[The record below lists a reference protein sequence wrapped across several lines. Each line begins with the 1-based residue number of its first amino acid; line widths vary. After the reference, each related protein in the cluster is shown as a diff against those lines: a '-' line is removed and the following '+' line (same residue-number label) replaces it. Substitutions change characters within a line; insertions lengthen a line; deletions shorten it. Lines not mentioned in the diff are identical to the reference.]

1 MCPQLF
7 PGLHVGLNTI
17 TMKVTLNR
25 INDNYLFE
33 AKGASGV
40 SVLIDNKTDEPSRG
54 ARPMELLLMGLGG
67 CSAIDVVSILKKQRQ
82 EITSY
87 KMEVEGQRIEVRE
100 AKPFESIH
108 VTLYLEGKIDEAKAI
123 RAAEL
128 SFEKYCSVSITL
140 EASVKVTYNIVL
152 NGKKL

>member
-1 MCPQLF
+1 
-7 PGLHVGLNTI
+7 
-17 TMKVTLNR
+17 MKVHLTR

-40 SVLIDNKTDEPSRG
+40 SVFIDSKTDEPSKG
-54 ARPMELLLMGLGG
+54 ASPMELLLMGVGG

-87 KMEVEGQRIEVRE
+87 KMEVEGQRKEVRD
-100 AKPFESIH
+100 AKPFEAIH
-108 VTLYLEGKIDEAKAI
+108 VTLFLEGKIDEAKAI
-123 RAAEL
+123 RAAQL

-140 EASVKVTYNIVL
+140 EASVEITYSIVL
-152 NGKKL
+152 NGNPIE